1 MKEANQ
7 ARNSNSTD
15 RIIIASEEDSDQLE
29 LYIPETPRMAKVPAS
44 VNELL
49 LREELIRIVTM
60 YINKFG

>member
-1 MKEANQ
+1 MLQVRE
-7 ARNSNSTD
+7 
-15 RIIIASEEDSDQLE
+15 DQLTKK
-29 LYIPETPRMAKVPAS
+29 PETPRMAKVPAS